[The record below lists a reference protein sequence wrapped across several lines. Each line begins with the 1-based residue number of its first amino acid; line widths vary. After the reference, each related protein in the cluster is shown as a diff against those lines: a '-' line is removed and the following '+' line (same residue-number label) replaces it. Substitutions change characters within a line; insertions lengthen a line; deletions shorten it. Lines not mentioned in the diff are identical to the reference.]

1 MNKVTSYV
9 SRSVVV
15 SLFLFAAM
23 LAHAASV
30 TGTVNNKT
38 TGKPSAGDDVVLVD
52 VQAGMNEAAT
62 AKTDSKGQY
71 SLQLPAGGNAGA
83 YLIRVTHQGASYF
96 IAAPQSGT
104 GGDVNV
110 YDVAPKVD
118 GVAIDA
124 DMLLFEGSAG
134 ELRVSERYLVR
145 NASNPPKAQFS
156 DKTFEIALPADAQLD
171 SASAT
176 RPGGLGTTT
185 RLIPLPQKGHYSF
198 NVPIQPDQGQKETLF
213 EVQYHISYNGKYT
226 FKPQL
231 QMPAENFVVYTPK
244 SMNFANPSGADF
256 QNVQDDPRVT
266 TNIAKNV
273 HPGQAIAF
281 TISGEG
287 QMPRNQQQPGMS
299 PQAMMGGGGQ
309 TDTSAPA
316 STPGGGIGNPIGTP
330 DPLTKYKWWILG
342 GLTLLLVAA
351 AIYLLRGRSPRP
363 DEDLSFVPYSAPSPE
378 PENWR
383 AEPETRREVPEVRRA
398 EGESRP
404 LPVPRSIAPASEFTP
419 PPPRRAPEPV
429 ASVPQYGPAQFAAT
443 TNSVPAGGKAALMG
457 ILKEELFEIE
467 SERLSGTLSQEEYAQ
482 VKAGLEAV
490 LKRALKKP

>member
-1 MNKVTSYV
+1 MNNFKSLI
-9 SRSVVV
+9 SRSLAI
-15 SLFLFAAM
+15 SLLVCAGA
-23 LAHAASV
+23 LAQAVAV
-30 TGTVNNKT
+30 TGTVTNKT

-62 AKTDSKGQY
+62 AKTDSNGQY
-71 SLQLPAGGNAGA
+71 SLQVPAGGNLGA
-83 YLIRVTHQGASYF
+83 YLVRVSHQGATYF
-96 IAAPQSGT
+96 IAAPQGGT
-104 GGDVNV
+104 GGDLTV

-156 DKTFEIALPADAQLD
+156 DKTFEVALPPDAMLD

-185 RLIPLPQKGHYSF
+185 RLTPLPQKGHYTF
-198 NVPIQPDQGQKETLF
+198 NVPIQPDKGQKETLF
-213 EVQYHISYNGKYT
+213 EVQYHISYNGKYS

-231 QMPAENFVVYTPK
+231 QMPAENFVVYVPK
-244 SMNFANPSGADF
+244 SMNFANATGADF
-256 QNVQDDPRVT
+256 QTVHDDPRVL

-273 HPGQAIAF
+273 RPGQAISF
-281 TISGEG
+281 SVSGEG

-299 PQAMMGGGGQ
+299 PQGMMAGGGQ
-309 TDTSAPA
+309 PEAAAPS

-342 GLTLLLVAA
+342 GLTLLLVIA
-351 AIYLLRGRSPRP
+351 AIYLLRGRSGSTEESLVPRNVT
-363 DEDLSFVPYSAPSPE
+363 EPE
-378 PENWR
+378 P
-383 AEPETRREVPEVRRA
+383 
-398 EGESRP
+398 ESRP
-404 LPVPRSIAPASEFTP
+404 LPVPRSIAPVSEYAP

-429 ASVPQYGPAQFAAT
+429 PSPRYYGGPASAP
-443 TNSVPAGGKAALMG
+443 SPAEGKAGLLA
-457 ILKEELFEIE
+457 ILKDELFAIE
-467 SERLSGTLSQEEYAQ
+467 SERLSGTLSPEEYAE
-482 VKAGLEAV
+482 VKTSLEAV
-490 LKRALKKP
+490 LKRALRKP

>member
-1 MNKVTSYV
+1 MNHFKHFA
-9 SRSVVV
+9 SRSFAV
-15 SLFLFAAM
+15 SLLLFAAV

-30 TGTVNNKT
+30 TGTVTNKT

-62 AKTDSKGQY
+62 AKTDGKGQY
-71 SLQLPAGGNAGA
+71 SLQIPPGGNIGA

-104 GGDVNV
+104 GGDLTV
-110 YDVAPKVD
+110 YDVAAKVD

-124 DMLLFEGSAG
+124 DMLLFEASAG
-134 ELRVSERYLVR
+134 ELRISERYLVR

-185 RLIPLPQKGHYSF
+185 RLIPLPQKGHYTF
-198 NVPIQPDQGQKETLF
+198 NVPIQPDKGQKETLF

-231 QMPAENFVVYTPK
+231 LMPADNFVVYTPK
-244 SMNFANPSGADF
+244 SMTFANASGAEF

-266 TNIAKNV
+266 TNITKNV
-273 HPGQAIAF
+273 RPGQAIAF
-281 TISGEG
+281 TVSGEG
-287 QMPRNQQQPGMS
+287 QMPRNQQPGMS

-309 TDTSAPA
+309 AESSAP
-316 STPGGGIGNPIGTP
+316 STTPGGGIGNPIGTP

-342 GLTLLLVAA
+342 GLTLLLVLA
-351 AIYLLRGRSPRP
+351 AIYLLRGRSSSRD
-363 DEDLSFVPYSAPSPE
+363 DEDSSFIPHSIPE
-378 PENWR
+378 PESPR
-383 AEPETRREVPEVRRA
+383 FESEIRRPEPEIRRSEA
-398 EGESRP
+398 ESRP
-404 LPVPRSIAPASEFTP
+404 LPVARSIAPVSDYTP

-429 ASVPQYGPAQFAAT
+429 AAPPQYGPPAPANVA
-443 TNSVPAGGKAALMG
+443 PAGSKAALLS
-457 ILKEELFEIE
+457 ILKEEMFAIE
-467 SERLSGTLSQEEYAQ
+467 SERLSGTLSQEDYAEI
-482 VKAGLEAV
+482 KTGLEAV

>member
-1 MNKVTSYV
+1 MNKVMRYV
-9 SRSVVV
+9 SRSVAV
-15 SLFLFAAM
+15 SLLSFAAM
-23 LAHAASV
+23 LAQAASV

-38 TGKPSAGDDVVLVD
+38 TGKPSSGDDVVLVD

-62 AKTDSKGQY
+62 AKTDGKGQY

-110 YDVAPKVD
+110 YDVAAKVD

-156 DKTFEIALPADAQLD
+156 EKTFEIALPADAQLD

-213 EVQYHISYNGKYT
+213 EVQYHISYSGKYT

-231 QMPAENFVVYTPK
+231 QMAADNFVVYTPK

-256 QNVQDDPRVT
+256 QSVQDDPRVT

-281 TISGEG
+281 TVSGEG

-299 PQAMMGGGGQ
+299 PQAMMGGGAGQ
-309 TDTSAPA
+309 ADTSAPT

-351 AIYLLRGRSPRP
+351 AIYLLRGRSGNTEEESSYIPR
-363 DEDLSFVPYSAPSPE
+363 SVPSPE
-378 PENWR
+378 PERWQP
-383 AEPETRREVPEVRRA
+383 EPETRQPEP
-398 EGESRP
+398 ESRP
-404 LPVPRSIAPASEFTP
+404 LPVPRSIAPVSEYTP
-419 PPPRRAPEPV
+419 PPPRRAPEPM
-429 ASVPQYGPAQFAAT
+429 ASVPAYGPPQYAAT
-443 TNSVPAGGKAALMG
+443 TNSVPAGGKAALLA

-467 SERLSGTLSQEEYAQ
+467 SERLSGTLSQEDYAQ
-482 VKAGLEAV
+482 VKTGLEAV

>member
-1 MNKVTSYV
+1 MNNFRSLI
-9 SRSVVV
+9 SRSAAV
-15 SLFLFAAM
+15 SLLVFAGA
-23 LAHAASV
+23 LAQAAAV
-30 TGTVNNKT
+30 TGTVTNKT

-62 AKTDSKGQY
+62 AKTDAKGQY
-71 SLQLPAGGNAGA
+71 ALQIPPGGNMGA

-104 GGDVNV
+104 GGDLTV
-110 YDVAPKVD
+110 YDVSARVD

-156 DKTFEIALPADAQLD
+156 DKTFEIALPPDAQLD

-213 EVQYHISYNGKYT
+213 EVQYHISYNGKYS

-231 QMPAENFVVYTPK
+231 QMPAENFVVYVPK
-244 SMNFANPSGADF
+244 SMSFANASGADF
-256 QNVQDDPRVT
+256 QTVQDDPRVL

-273 HPGQAIAF
+273 RAGQSISF
-281 TISGEG
+281 SISGEG

-309 TDTSAPA
+309 AESSAPS

-342 GLTLLLVAA
+342 GLTLLLVLA
-351 AIYLLRGRSPRP
+351 AIYLLRGRSGSG
-363 DEDLSFVPYSAPSPE
+363 EESFVPRSAPVPE
-378 PENWR
+378 P
-383 AEPETRREVPEVRRA
+383 
-398 EGESRP
+398 ESRP
-404 LPVPRSIAPASEFTP
+404 LPVPRSIAPVSDYSP
-419 PPPRRAPEPV
+419 PPPRRVPEPV
-429 ASVPQYGPAQFAAT
+429 SAAPYYGAAA
-443 TNSVPAGGKAALMG
+443 NAAPAGSKAALLS
-457 ILKEELFEIE
+457 ILKEELFAIE
-467 SERLSGTLSQEEYAQ
+467 SERLSGTLPPEEYAEI
-482 VKAGLEAV
+482 KTGLEAV

>member
-1 MNKVTSYV
+1 MN
-9 SRSVVV
+9 RANFCV
-15 SLFLFAAM
+15 SLSFAVSM
-23 LAHAASV
+23 LMFGAAASSAASV

-38 TGKPSAGDDVVLVD
+38 TGKPSSGDDVVLVD

-71 SLQLPAGGNAGA
+71 SLQLPAGANGGA

-96 IAAPQSGT
+96 IASPQSGT

-110 YDVAPKVD
+110 YDVAAKVD

-124 DMLLFEGSAG
+124 DMLLLEGSAG

-145 NASNPPKAQFS
+145 NASNPPKAQFGE
-156 DKTFEIALPADAQLD
+156 KTFEIALPADAQLD

-213 EVQYHISYNGKYT
+213 EVQYHISYSGKYS
-226 FKPQL
+226 FKPQI
-231 QMPAENFVVYTPK
+231 QMPADNFVVYTPK

-281 TISGEG
+281 TVSGEG

-299 PQAMMGGGGQ
+299 PQAMMGGGGGGAQ
-309 TDTSAPA
+309 TDTSAPT

-330 DPLTKYKWWILG
+330 DPLTRYKWWILG

-351 AIYLLRGRSPRP
+351 AIYLLRGRSASTA
-363 DEDLSFVPYSAPSPE
+363 EDSSLVPHTVPSTE
-378 PENWR
+378 PESRWAETDLRR
-383 AEPETRREVPEVRRA
+383 AEP
-398 EGESRP
+398 ESRP
-404 LPVPRSIAPASEFTP
+404 LPVPRSIAPVSEYAP

-429 ASVPQYGPAQFAAT
+429 SAGPQYSAAQYGPTAV
-443 TNSVPAGGKAALMG
+443 NSSPGGGKVALLA
-457 ILKEELFEIE
+457 ILKEEMFEIE
-467 SERLSGTLSQEEYAQ
+467 SERLSGTLSPEEYAQ
-482 VKAGLEAV
+482 VKTGLEAV

>member
-1 MNKVTSYV
+1 MNNLRTLI
-9 SRSVVV
+9 SRS
-15 SLFLFAAM
+15 LTLLLLLAAGT
-23 LAHAASV
+23 LAQAATV
-30 TGTVNNKT
+30 TGTVTNQT

-71 SLQLPAGGNAGA
+71 SLQVPPGGNLGA
-83 YLIRVTHQGASYF
+83 YLVRVSHQGATYF
-96 IAAPQSGT
+96 IAAPQGGT
-104 GGDVNV
+104 GGDLTV

-124 DMLLFEGSAG
+124 DMLLLEGSAG

-156 DKTFEIALPADAQLD
+156 DKTFEVALPPDAMLD

-185 RLIPLPQKGHYSF
+185 RLTPLPQKGHYTF
-198 NVPIQPDQGQKETLF
+198 NVPIQPDKGQKETLF
-213 EVQYHISYNGKYT
+213 EVQYHISYTGKYS

-231 QMPAENFVVYTPK
+231 QMPAENFVVYVPK
-244 SMNFANPSGADF
+244 SMNFANATGADF
-256 QNVQDDPRVT
+256 QTVQDDPRVL

-273 HPGQAIAF
+273 RPGQAISF
-281 TISGEG
+281 TVSGEG

-299 PQAMMGGGGQ
+299 PQGMMAGGGQ
-309 TDTSAPA
+309 PEAAAPS

-342 GLTLLLVAA
+342 GLTLLLVIA
-351 AIYLLRGRSPRP
+351 AIYLLRGRSGSTDESLVPR
-363 DEDLSFVPYSAPSPE
+363 S
-378 PENWR
+378 
-383 AEPETRREVPEVRRA
+383 VPES
-398 EGESRP
+398 EPESRP
-404 LPVPRSIAPASEFTP
+404 LPVPRSIAPVSEYTP

-429 ASVPQYGPAQFAAT
+429 ASPRYYGGPASAPPI
-443 TNSVPAGGKAALMG
+443 VEGKAGLLA
-457 ILKEELFEIE
+457 ILKDELFAIE
-467 SERLSGTLSQEEYAQ
+467 SERLSGTLSPEEYAEI
-482 VKAGLEAV
+482 KTGLEAV